1 MLLYFTKRVVFTRRK
16 VLKRGSYFIFAY
28 VYFHE
33 HVLYKVFTRKLELLQ
48 TTLNFI
54 FIFSYL
60 KPFHKNE
67 PHGSHHPPSNM
78 FYKNVIILTFHIC
91 M

>member
-33 HVLYKVFTRKLELLQ
+33 HVLYKVFTRKLSG
-48 TTLNFI
+48 TITDRIKF
-54 FIFSYL
+54 YL
-60 KPFHKNE
+60 YFFLSE
-67 PHGSHHPPSNM
+67 
-78 FYKNVIILTFHIC
+78 ILS
-91 M
+91 